1 MDWTEV
7 MLHLREQV
15 NKRKIEIP
23 NDKQLIDSLLAVK
36 GYPDGTVNTATIDG
50 RVRSL
55 ALAIWATRKRQKE

>member
-1 MDWTEV
+1 MNWTKI
-7 MLHLREQV
+7 MLYLRAQV
-15 NKRKIEIP
+15 NERRIEIP
-23 NDKQLIDSLLAVK
+23 DDKQLIDSLLAVK